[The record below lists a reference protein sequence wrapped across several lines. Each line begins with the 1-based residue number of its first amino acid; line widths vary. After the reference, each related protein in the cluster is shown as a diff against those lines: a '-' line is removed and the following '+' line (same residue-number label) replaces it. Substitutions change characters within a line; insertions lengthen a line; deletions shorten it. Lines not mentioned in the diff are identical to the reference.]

1 MRRRRDVPERDE
13 LADRPR
19 HRLVA
24 YLLGGGEIAGRL
36 RPLAIEESQ
45 HGQLA
50 ERDGALRPHAAD
62 KLADGKPQVARGACG
77 GRATHTAELYSL
89 AVEFSS
95 MPVDSLLPESALVLI
110 DLQRGVT
117 ALPLVQPTSDV
128 LANAG
133 RLATEFR
140 ARRLPVAL
148 VRVTWSPDGG
158 DVLRTRVD
166 AQPPAMD
173 LGPDFATL
181 NPELGDAPG
190 DIHITK
196 RGWDAF
202 FGTELDLQLRR
213 RGIHSIVL
221 GGVRTSIGVESTAR
235 TGYLLGYEVVI
246 PSDACGDI
254 SEPVHRNSLEQIF
267 PRLGRVDTTDQILAA
282 L

>member
-1 MRRRRDVPERDE
+1 
-13 LADRPR
+13 
-19 HRLVA
+19 
-24 YLLGGGEIAGRL
+24 
-36 RPLAIEESQ
+36 
-45 HGQLA
+45 
-50 ERDGALRPHAAD
+50 
-62 KLADGKPQVARGACG
+62 
-77 GRATHTAELYSL
+77 
-89 AVEFSS
+89 
-95 MPVDSLLPESALVLI
+95 MPVDSLLPETALVLV
-110 DLQRGVT
+110 DLQHGVT
-117 ALPLVQPTSDV
+117 ALPLAQPAARV
-128 LANAG
+128 VANAG

-181 NPELGDAPG
+181 HAELGDAPE

-213 RGIHSIVL
+213 RGIRSIVM

-235 TGYLLGYEVVI
+235 TGYLLGYELVVA
-246 PSDACGDI
+246 SDACGDM
-254 SEPVHRNSLEQIF
+254 SAPLHRNSLEEIF
-267 PRLGRVDTTDQILAA
+267 PRLARIDTTDKILAA